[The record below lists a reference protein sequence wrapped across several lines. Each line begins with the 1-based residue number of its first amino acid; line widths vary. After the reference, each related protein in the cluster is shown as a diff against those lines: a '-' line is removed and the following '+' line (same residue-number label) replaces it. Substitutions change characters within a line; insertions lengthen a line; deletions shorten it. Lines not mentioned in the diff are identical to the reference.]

1 MEKVKIVKMGIN
13 GEGIGYLDDK
23 IVFVDGALLDEEVE
37 IKIQED
43 HGSYCQAQMIKILV
57 PSIFRCEPPCRIYG
71 RCKACALMNYRY
83 SKQLA
88 YKQQMVKEAMIK
100 YAKLDPAF
108 VKPTVPTKKLYYRNQ
123 LKLPLKMINKKL
135 CSGMYK
141 TNSNHLV
148 YLNHCLIHEKGL
160 EEIRKYVMEVLNRY
174 QCRDYN
180 PAIGKGYRYL
190 VIRGFDDRYQ
200 VTLVTGKQQIDP
212 QLVAMLE
219 KNPKIISI
227 YQNVNTAKNNLEIMS
242 NNFKHLAKQRF
253 LEFKIDDIRLRLL
266 PNSFFQLNLAQA
278 TNIYHEVL
286 NMIGNDCDLLVEAYC
301 GIGAMSLMA
310 SRQCKKIIA
319 IESVENA
326 IRNAKDNAKINGIHN
341 IDFIVNDAGQELRK
355 INEPIDVLLVD
366 PPRSG
371 LDEKMLKA
379 IKEQLPSKIIYVS
392 CNPSTLG
399 KNLMLLKADYD
410 VKKILT
416 YDMFA
421 QTPHVET
428 ISLLIKKDKR
438 SNKDGR
444 KV

>member
-1 MEKVKIVKMGIN
+1 MEKIKIVKMGIN
-13 GEGIGYLDDK
+13 GEGIGYVDDK

-43 HGSYCQAQMIKILV
+43 HGSYCKAQMVKIIV
-57 PSIFRCEPPCRIYG
+57 PSSFRCEPACRIYE

-100 YAKLDPAF
+100 YAKLDPAL
-108 VKPTVPTKKLYYRNQ
+108 VKPTVPTRKLYYRNQ
-123 LKLPLKMINKKL
+123 LKLPLKMIDKKL

-141 TNSNHLV
+141 ANSNHLV
-148 YLNHCLIHEKGL
+148 YINHCLVHEKGL
-160 EEIRKYVMEVLNRY
+160 EEIRKYVMDVLNHF

-180 PAIGKGYRYL
+180 PAISKGYRYL
-190 VIRGFDDRYQ
+190 VIRGFEDRYQ

-212 QLVAMLE
+212 QIVEMLK
-219 KNPKIISI
+219 KNAKIISI
-227 YQNVNTAKNNLEIMS
+227 YQNINTAKNNLEIMS
-242 NNFKHLAKQRF
+242 NNFKHLGKQRF
-253 LEFKIDDIRLRLL
+253 LDFKIDDIELRLL
-266 PNSFFQLNLAQA
+266 PNSFFQLNLEQA

-286 NMIGNDCDLLVEAYC
+286 NIIGDDCDLMVEAYC

-310 SRQCKKIIA
+310 SAKCKRIIA

-326 IRNAKDNAKINGIHN
+326 IKNAKDNAQKNGIHN
-341 IDFIVNDAGQELRK
+341 INFVVNDAGNELKK
-355 INEPIDVLLVD
+355 IADHIDVLLVD
-366 PPRSG
+366 PPRTG
-371 LDEKMLKA
+371 LDEKMIKA
-379 IKEQLPSKIIYVS
+379 IKEKLPSKIIYVS

-399 KNLMLLKADYD
+399 KNLMLLKSNYD

-421 QTPHVET
+421 QTPHVES
-428 ISLLIKKDKR
+428 ISLLIKKK
-438 SNKDGR
+438 
-444 KV
+444 